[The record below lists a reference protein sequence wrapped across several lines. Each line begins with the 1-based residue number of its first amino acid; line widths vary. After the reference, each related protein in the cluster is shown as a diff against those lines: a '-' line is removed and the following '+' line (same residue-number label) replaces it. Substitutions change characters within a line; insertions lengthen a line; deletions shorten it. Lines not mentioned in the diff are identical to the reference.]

1 MLDNRPNDRRGTGF
15 LTRDPQGRRN
25 TPNGCKKERCAAY
38 SKQET
43 YHWAIEYGGKAI
55 GNVIVVRSAKRRTDR
70 AGLLSGACVWSRADA
85 RSGAAVAGYL
95 FSSVGVNRPGIVRV
109 LENPGA
115 GRVVPNADW
124 FVQGDKARIFQKRF
138 REISRCF
145 RVCDSPA
152 GLDMRE
158 LAGQGE
164 KAAGQARRRPFG
176 ERLQRQSEQTA
187 FLRNSI

>member
-1 MLDNRPNDRRGTGF
+1 MAEAV
-15 LTRDPQGRRN
+15 Q
-25 TPNGCKKERCAAY
+25 
-38 SKQET
+38 
-43 YHWAIEYGGKAI
+43 
-55 GNVIVVRSAKRRTDR
+55 
-70 AGLLSGACVWSRADA
+70 
-85 RSGAAVAGYL
+85 AVAGYF

-115 GRVVPNADW
+115 GRVVPKCGLVCA
-124 FVQGDKARIFQKRF
+124 GDKARIFQKRF

-158 LAGQGE
+158 LAGQE
-164 KAAGQARRRPFG
+164 KKAAGQARRRPFG